1 MSLYN
6 DLGVDT
12 DATSTDIKKSF
23 RKLSMTYHPDRESGN
38 EERYKKINHAYQV
51 LSDTVKRKEYDIQ
64 QRGMDGSFG
73 HPDIMNMMRGM
84 PFSFSDVHVF
94 HNGVPIFMNNM
105 KPLEHKIQITLVEAY
120 EGVHKNIRIHRD
132 ICGQGVMGMMRKK
145 ETENVYIPIHEG
157 VDSNEVIV
165 LKEYGHVYNDRKGD
179 LKIRIQV
186 LEHENFIRR
195 GMHLLYKKKI
205 TFKESLCGF
214 KFQLEHINGKK
225 FVIQNNDGKVI
236 YDGFRKTLKGLG
248 MKREGRIGDLIIEF
262 TVDYPDTLPEKTI
275 EYLRNVL

>member
-1 MSLYN
+1 
-6 DLGVDT
+6 
-12 DATSTDIKKSF
+12 
-23 RKLSMTYHPDRESGN
+23 
-38 EERYKKINHAYQV
+38 
-51 LSDTVKRKEYDIQ
+51 
-64 QRGMDGSFG
+64 
-73 HPDIMNMMRGM
+73 
-84 PFSFSDVHVF
+84 
-94 HNGVPIFMNNM
+94 
-105 KPLEHKIQITLVEAY
+105 
-120 EGVHKNIRIHRD
+120 
-132 ICGQGVMGMMRKK
+132 
-145 ETENVYIPIHEG
+145 
-157 VDSNEVIV
+157 
-165 LKEYGHVYNDRKGD
+165 
-179 LKIRIQV
+179 V